1 MLAVGNYK
9 TREGND
15 VKIVA
20 IEDGV
25 AIGYIVKRGVNRGL
39 STWRADN
46 GRFFFDCDDEHSS
59 DLIDT
64 KPRIKFER
72 WATIYRDKQFGQL
85 VGGLHETLNK
95 AKLARGNAASL
106 GENCFAIARVV
117 IDCTE
122 GENLD

>member
-1 MLAVGNYK
+1 MLTVGTYK
-9 TREGND
+9 TRDGDD

-20 IEDGV
+20 VEDEI
-25 AIGYIVKRGVNRGL
+25 AIGYIVKRGANRGL

-46 GRFFFDCDDEHSS
+46 GRFFLETDEEHGF

-72 WATIYRDKQFGQL
+72 WATIYRQDGLGL
-85 VGGLHETLNK
+85 VIGGMHNTIAT
-95 AKLARGNAASL
+95 AKLSAVVGD
-106 GENCFAIARVV
+106 CIAIARVK

>member
-1 MLAVGNYK
+1 MLTVGMYK
-9 TREGND
+9 TRDSDD

-25 AIGYIVKRGVNRGL
+25 AIGYIVEKGVSSGL
-39 STWRADN
+39 TTWRADS
-46 GRFFFDCDDEHSS
+46 GSYYLDGDEDDVN

-72 WATIYRDKQFGQL
+72 WATVYRNERVGQL
-85 VGGLHETLNK
+85 VGGLHETLEK
-95 AKLARGNAASL
+95 AKLAKANAVQV
-106 GENCFAIARVV
+106 GEIALAIARVE